1 MSFFT
6 RFAPFSAI
14 MDLRRYLASR
24 PVYEIGGLFGAIA
37 ITVLIVTVMAN
48 DSSSITVPYKRN
60 IIYVEQWQADRTD
73 AEIHA
78 QQQIDKVVRDRERA
92 ELDRLKKK
100 KQAEFKRLDDK
111 LKAYGF

>member
-6 RFAPFSAI
+6 RFAPFGAI

-24 PVYEIGGLFGAIA
+24 PIYEIGGLFGAIA
-37 ITVLIVTVMAN
+37 LTVLIVTVMAN

-60 IIYVEQWQADRTD
+60 IIYVEQWSSKRTD
-73 AEIHA
+73 AEIIA
-78 QQQIDKVVRDRERA
+78 QQKIDKVAKDRELA